1 MKPRTVLLTLEVKT
15 DAPLSVLR
23 NAASYSPTWMLRE
36 DYTLEVELAQ
46 ANVVEPRGKAQC
58 RVR

>member
-36 DYTLEVELAQ
+36 DYTLEVEQAQ
-46 ANVVEPRGKAQC
+46 ANVVEHRGKAQC
-58 RVR
+58 KVK

>member
-36 DYTLEVELAQ
+36 DYTLEVEQ
-46 ANVVEPRGKAQC
+46 AHVLPLRHE
-58 RVR
+58 